1 MKSIIK
7 ITALALFPAVMLS
20 VSGCMDTGMKG
31 TEQVDVIGLD
41 NGAIIMDTVTI
52 RATVVAK
59 DMTKGTITLAS
70 DAGGK
75 DTFKVGK
82 DVPDISNINVGDRIT
97 AVVREE
103 VAVFV
108 GVDVPDSVAAAGG
121 VMVSPDGG
129 AGGTIV
135 ATMQVTGVVAAVDV
149 KKHKVTFKL
158 EDGSSKTVKVNKDLD
173 LALLPVG
180 ETVTVQ
186 VGQAVAVSLE
196 K

>member
-97 AVVREE
+97 AVVTEE
-103 VAVFV
+103 VAIFV

-121 VMVSPDGG
+121 VMVSPDG

-186 VGQAVAVSLE
+186 VGQGVAVSLE

>member
-1 MKSIIK
+1 MKPIIK
-7 ITALALFPAVMLS
+7 ITTLALFPVVMLS
-20 VSGCMDTGMKG
+20 VSGCMDKSMKG
-31 TEQVDVIGLD
+31 TEQVDVIDLD
-41 NGAIIMDTVTI
+41 NGAIIMATVTI
-52 RATVVAK
+52 SATVVAK
-59 DMTKGTITLAS
+59 DMTKGTVTLAS

-82 DVPDISNINVGDRIT
+82 DVPDISNINVGDRVT
-97 AVVREE
+97 AVVTEE

-121 VMVSPDGG
+121 VMVSPDG